1 MNLIKRMTMKK
12 ELRNVAQIIHL
23 TPSEKELFMSKAKRY
38 RSVSA
43 MIRDAVAHYDDR
55 LMMGRIDAVNSIEPV
70 ITAHQKELSR
80 LGNNLNQ
87 VAHYCN
93 GLAQTSA
100 YHTQFVATRIEPLLK
115 DISENLDRETSIED
129 DILKKLMKSE
139 RRV

>member
-1 MNLIKRMTMKK
+1 MKK
-12 ELRNVAQIIHL
+12 ELRNVAQMIHL
-23 TPSEKELFMSKAKRY
+23 TPSEKELFLSKARHY

-43 MIRDAVAHYDDR
+43 MIRDAVAHYDDH

-70 ITAHQKELSR
+70 ITRHQAELSR

-100 YHTQFVATRIEPLLK
+100 YHTQFVATRVEPLLK
-115 DISENLDRETSIED
+115 EIGENLDKETRIED
-129 DILKKLMKSE
+129 DILKQLLKSE
-139 RRV
+139 RRR

>member
-1 MNLIKRMTMKK
+1 MKK

-70 ITAHQKELSR
+70 ITAHQKE
-80 LGNNLNQ
+80 
-87 VAHYCN
+87 
-93 GLAQTSA
+93 
-100 YHTQFVATRIEPLLK
+100 QFVATRIEPLLK

-129 DILKKLMKSE
+129 DILKKLMRSE

>member
-1 MNLIKRMTMKK
+1 
-12 ELRNVAQIIHL
+12 
-23 TPSEKELFMSKAKRY
+23 
-38 RSVSA
+38 

-70 ITAHQKELSR
+70 ITRHQAELSR

-115 DISENLDRETSIED
+115 EINENLDKETRIED
-129 DILKKLMKSE
+129 DILKQLLKSE
-139 RRV
+139 RRR

>member
-1 MNLIKRMTMKK
+1 
-12 ELRNVAQIIHL
+12 
-23 TPSEKELFMSKAKRY
+23 MSKAKRY

-129 DILKKLMKSE
+129 DILKKLMRSE

>member
-1 MNLIKRMTMKK
+1 MKK
-12 ELRNVAQIIHL
+12 ELRNVAQMIHL
-23 TPSEKELFMSKAKRY
+23 TPSEKELFLSKARHY

-115 DISENLDRETSIED
+115 EIGENLD
-129 DILKKLMKSE
+129 K
-139 RRV
+139 